1 MRLLAITAGL
11 CGLMLAACATASGP
25 TTDSDPPAVAES
37 GPLRVTLL
45 GNYVGKQLRI
55 AVDDRVIVDG
65 RLTFPP
71 MGAEHRYDLDWG
83 AARTARVQV
92 DIEDCEGSWTGQLQL
107 VPSATAYLL
116 IQGCQVEALAP
127 G

>member
-1 MRLLAITAGL
+1 MRLPAMFAGL
-11 CGLMLAACATASGP
+11 CGTMLAACATASGAAA
-25 TTDSDPPAVAES
+25 DSAPPAAPES

-45 GNYVGKQLRI
+45 GNYVGKVLRI
-55 AVDDRVIVDG
+55 AVDEQVVVDG

-92 DIEDCEGSWTGQLQL
+92 DIEGCEGPWAGHLQL